1 MSEPSHDISALQIAF
16 IGGGNMTSAIMGGL
30 IKRGLA
36 PGQIQV
42 VEPFT
47 DQATRLQSQFGV
59 RVMAGAHASLGNAAL
74 VVWAVKPQV
83 FSQAAADV
91 RTHTP
96 AALHLSVAAGIR
108 SGSIAR
114 WLGSER
120 VVRAMPNT
128 PALIGLGMTALL
140 ARPAVTAA
148 DRLIVEA
155 VVQTTGDHLWLTQ
168 EEQLD
173 AVTALS
179 GSGPAYVF
187 YFMEAMV
194 EAGVEMGLDAAQAR
208 QLALATFVG
217 ASALAQASDDKGN
230 IGYGVSTDTSKTGP
244 LYPYSLGDP
253 DYRLTAADQRTDARH
268 IRLDSPVTS
277 SRKTRVL
284 AATVNW
290 DLGAV
295 GFKSITGF
303 TNFKSVS
310 SS

>member
-1 MSEPSHDISALQIAF
+1 MSQPSHDISALQIAF
-16 IGGGNMTSAIMGGL
+16 IGGGNMASAIMGGL

-42 VEPFT
+42 VEPFAE
-47 DQATRLQSQFGV
+47 QAAKLQSQFGV
-59 RVMAGAHASLGNAAL
+59 RVMAGAQASLGSAAL

-83 FSQAAADV
+83 FFQAAAEV

-108 SGSIAR
+108 SDSIAR

-128 PALIGLGMTALL
+128 PALIGLGITALL

-155 VVQTTGDHLWLTQ
+155 VVQTTGEHLWLAQ

-194 EAGVEMGLDAAQAR
+194 EAGIEMGLDAAQAR

-217 ASALAQASDDKGN
+217 ASALAQASSEPLATLRER
-230 IGYGVSTDTSKTGP
+230 VTSKGGTT
-244 LYPYSLGDP
+244 YAA
-253 DYRLTAADQRTDARH
+253 LTAMQSSGLKPQFKAAMQAARQR
-268 IRLDSPVTS
+268 
-277 SRKTRVL
+277 
-284 AATVNW
+284 AAEM
-290 DLGAV
+290 GAEF
-295 GFKSITGF
+295 GAA
-303 TNFKSVS
+303 
-310 SS
+310 